1 MKAETNSKL
10 TPRLPF
16 GFQDNF
22 AADILARSVMIEKI
36 CRVYESF
43 GFAPLETPA
52 IEFVDNL
59 GKYLPDSDQPDEGIF
74 SFRDR
79 DEQWLALRYD
89 LTAPLARVVAQ
100 YGNSLPIPYRRYQVG
115 PVWRQEKPG
124 PGRFRQFYQC
134 DFDTVGSKS
143 LAADAEVCAILCA
156 VFEALGFAAGSYVVR
171 VNDRKILNGV
181 LEQAGIGEPARQR
194 QVLRTIDKLDRL
206 GRGGVSELLQEGR
219 KDQSGDYT
227 KGASLSASQVEII
240 LAFVGAGD
248 PSRGRVISRLRDMVG
263 TSAAGRQGVEELE
276 KIDALLDSTGLGPD
290 KVRFDPS
297 IVRGLEYYTGPVFEP
312 EILDD
317 SGSGISFGSPA
328 GGGRYDGLV
337 QRFTGAEVPATG
349 ASIGVDRLLAAMKAL
364 GKIKESSSS
373 GPVIVTMMDASHL
386 ADYQKFVSEIRAAGI
401 AAELYLGDKGFQA
414 QLKYANKRQSPVV
427 VIAGG
432 DEFQRGEVTLKDMR
446 LGAELAKTI
455 EKRDE
460 WRKDQPAQTTVARSD
475 LVPAIRKIL
484 GE

>member
-1 MKAETNSKL
+1 MKSETDSKL
-10 TPRLPF
+10 TPRIPS

-22 AADILARSVMIEKI
+22 AEDILARSVMIEKI

-52 IEFVDNL
+52 IEYVDNL
-59 GKYLPDSDQPDEGIF
+59 GKFLPDSDQPDEGIF

-100 YGNSLPIPYRRYQVG
+100 YGNSLPNPYRRYQVG

-156 VFEALGFAAGSYVVR
+156 AFEALGFAAGSYVVR

-181 LEQAGIGEPARQR
+181 LEQAGINEPARQR

-227 KGASLSASQVEII
+227 KGASLSASQVDII
-240 LAFVGAGD
+240 LVFIGAGD
-248 PSRGRVISRLRDMVG
+248 PSRGRVIDRLREMVG
-263 TSAAGRQGVEELE
+263 ASAAGRQGVEELE
-276 KIDALLDSTGLGPD
+276 KIDALLDSTGLGQE

-297 IVRGLEYYTGPVFEP
+297 VVRGLEYYTGPVFES
-312 EILDD
+312 EILDQ
-317 SGSGISFGSPA
+317 SASGISFGSPA
-328 GGGRYDGLV
+328 SGGRYDGLV

-349 ASIGVDRLLAAMKAL
+349 ASIGVDRLLAAIKTL
-364 GKIKESSSS
+364 GKIKEWSSS
-373 GPVIVTMMDASHL
+373 GPVIVTVMDASRL

-414 QLKYANKRQSPVV
+414 QLKYADKRKSPVV
-427 VIAGG
+427 VIAGE
-432 DEFQRGEVTLKDMR
+432 DEFRRGEVTLKDMR

-460 WRKDQPAQTTVARSD
+460 WRKDQPAQKTVARSD